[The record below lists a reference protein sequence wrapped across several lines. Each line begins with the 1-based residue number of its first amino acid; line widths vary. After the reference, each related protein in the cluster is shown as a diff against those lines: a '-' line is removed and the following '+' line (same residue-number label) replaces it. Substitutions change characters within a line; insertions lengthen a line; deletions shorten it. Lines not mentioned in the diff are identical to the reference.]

1 MGWLLAQRSQ
11 TAHIHQPV
19 LFEDRG
25 HICLHDI
32 VDEGV
37 DTGPV
42 LRQIEVAVASDDTEG
57 TLHDKIKVI
66 ERPLLVATVAEIAR
80 GEINIKEHARA

>member
-1 MGWLLAQRSQ
+1 V
-11 TAHIHQPV
+11 H
-19 LFEDRG
+19 
-25 HICLHDI
+25 I

-42 LRQIEVAVASDDTEG
+42 LRQVEVAVASDDTEG
-57 TLHDKIKVI
+57 TLHDRIKVI

-80 GEINIKEHARA
+80 GEINIKEYARA